1 MAKKKKA
8 LPSGTTDALN
18 EPVKNWADKRES
30 AAWMAASKLYP
41 KIVKS
46 FQNKEDQEDR
56 IEELWNIYTCTTD
69 TNQAYVGMSMDY
81 IPACRDCVN
90 ARSKRAV
97 KQLFPVNNKHV
108 DGISSD
114 GHTPYT
120 QLSLLE
126 HYIRKTD
133 LRTIVRSDLVA
144 GDVTG
149 QWNLMVDWTRST
161 RNVTKLVKRNP
172 VLADGDDDLEAV
184 DPMADEEEKTEE
196 EEVIE
201 QGPEVVD
208 FATQDLSVLPPTCTN
223 LQKAKAVT
231 IRLRMS
237 ADKVQQMVDE
247 GVFILPPD
255 TEIEAFCEPD
265 KAKDKKNPAKK
276 ATQDAGIRTE
286 GTYKYALIFM
296 TYTKLDLGGEYD
308 EEAIVFYAGQDEIVG
323 LIKNPLWSGRRPV
336 LSAPIDRLQ
345 GSFFGQSKLEAV
357 KYLQWGLNDFW
368 NQGKDSAT
376 YSLIPIWAA
385 DPLTVPNWATLTM
398 GPGAVWAAHP
408 NSIAPLTQPQLWK
421 DAAAYCGEI
430 KKQIWESMDVNGMMM
445 GQMPQGRKNNQMM
458 GAMQQEQSI
467 NIIDHATRYEEVML
481 NPLMEMLFEFDQ
493 QFRDAELEIETRGEI
508 GYKAKIEQIPVQ
520 QWGERY
526 FFRWTG
532 TDYMLGMQ
540 RMQQQIA
547 WMNVLKGIP
556 PQQLNG
562 LTFDATPILLL
573 GTENIFGPEM
583 APKILIDKR
592 NQFTVPAEVENQ
604 MIANGLPAETHESDN
619 DQEHLQ
625 IHMRGA
631 GIDGDLQGLY
641 KMHMQGH
648 MIQIQRKRQMQMAQQ
663 GGVPGGPGGGPGT
676 AAPPGVAGAPRPG
689 AIPGQPRGGQQPPGA
704 VHADQMSDGAMP
716 GRG

>member
-1 MAKKKKA
+1 
-8 LPSGTTDALN
+8 
-18 EPVKNWADKRES
+18 
-30 AAWMAASKLYP
+30 MAASKLYP

-46 FQNKEDQEDR
+46 YQNKEDQEDR
-56 IEELWNIYTCTTD
+56 IEEYWNCMTCTTD
-69 TNQAYVGMSMDY
+69 TNQSYVGMSMDY
-81 IPACRDCVN
+81 IPAVRDCIN
-90 ARSKRAV
+90 ARAKRAV
-97 KQLFPVNNKHV
+97 KQLFPRNNRHV
-108 DGISSD
+108 VGIASD
-114 GHTPYT
+114 DKTPYT
-120 QLSLLE
+120 QLALLE

-161 RNVTKLVKRNP
+161 RNVTELVKRNP
-172 VLADGDDDLEAV
+172 SFMDGDDTLEAV
-184 DPMADEEEKTEE
+184 DPMADEEERTEE
-196 EEVIE
+196 KEIVE
-201 QGPEVVD
+201 QGPEIID
-208 FATQDLSVLPPTCTN
+208 FATQDLSVIPPTCTD

-237 ADKVQQMVDE
+237 ADKVQQVVDE

-265 KAKDKKNPAKK
+265 KARDKKNPAKK

-286 GTYKYALIFM
+286 GTYKYALIYM
-296 TYTKLDLGGEYD
+296 TYTKLDLGGDHD
-308 EEAIVFYAGQDEIVG
+308 EEALVFYAGQDEIVG
-323 LIKNPLWSGRRPV
+323 LIKNPIWSGRRLV
-336 LSAPIDRLQ
+336 LSAPVDRQQ
-345 GSFFGQSKLEAV
+345 GSFFGQSKVEPV

-385 DPLTVPNWATLTM
+385 NPLTVPNWATLTM
-398 GPGAVWAAHP
+398 GPGAVWPASP
-408 NSIAPLTQPQLWK
+408 TDIKPLTQPQLWK
-421 DAAAYCGEI
+421 DAAAYCSEI

-445 GQMPQGRKNNQMM
+445 GQMPQGRKNNQLM

-481 NPLMEMLFEFDQ
+481 NPLMEMLFELDQ
-493 QFRDAELEIETRGEI
+493 QFRDDEIEIETLGEI
-508 GYKAKIEQIPVQ
+508 GYKAKMEKIPVQ

-526 FFRWTG
+526 CFRWSG

-540 RMQQQIA
+540 MMQQRIA
-547 WMNVLKGIP
+547 TMNVVKGIP
-556 PQQLNG
+556 PQLMPGRQ
-562 LTFDATPILLL
+562 FDVTPIVEKLI
-573 GTENIFGPEM
+573 EDVFGPEQ
-583 APKILIDKR
+583 APKIFKDIR
-592 NQFTVPAEVENQ
+592 NQFHVPPEIENQ
-604 MIANGLPAETHESDN
+604 MIANGFMVEVHEADD

-625 IHMRGA
+625 AHMRGA
-631 GIDGDLQGLY
+631 GLDGDPQGLY
-641 KMHMQGH
+641 KIHMQGH
-648 MIQIQRKRQMQMAQQ
+648 MAQIQRKRQMQLGPPQA
-663 GGVPGGPGGGPGT
+663 GGAPGGPGGGPG
-676 AAPPGVAGAPRPG
+676 AAPPQGVAGAPRPG